1 MHLNLLGTVGITRA
15 GRPVGDK
22 LHVKVLAL
30 LAYLAVENRAHTR
43 EALAELFWPGIP
55 HDAARNNLRQSVFQ
69 LRQALGEGFLLA
81 VHDTL
86 HLSRE
91 KIDLDAAQFVGPVP
105 PGMGLDEMESQLD
118 FYRGTFLDGK
128 TLDHCP
134 NFADW
139 LMIKRE
145 ACRQHALG
153 LLERLSAG
161 HERKGQLEQ
170 ALHFARRRVE
180 LEPWDEDG
188 QCELMRMLAMNG
200 QTGAALAQ
208 FESYRRMLQSELDG
222 SPGARAI
229 ELFNRLRAGRLQPA
243 ESGARPLESGAE
255 RRQVTALYCG
265 FSVSGPIDP
274 EEMPERWQTIQ
285 KRVNEIIRQFHGHVA
300 QSHGAAVLGYFGYPV
315 AHEDAARQA
324 VRAALALRQLND
336 GDLQIR
342 TGLHTGIIITGAD
355 LPDAVGLTS
364 ALAVRLSEAAHP
376 LLISEATRQLVA
388 GYFHIELAGSR
399 RIEGQAQP
407 VRVHRVIAE
416 SGALHRLEAA
426 DSLTPFVGRAGEI
439 DLLMNLW
446 QLARQG
452 DSRIALIKGEAG
464 IGKSRLLHTLKARLG
479 DERHTLRELRCF
491 PQFRQSPFQPLIAMI
506 EALCRF
512 EAGEAPQAKFDK
524 LVRHLAEHYPQADLR
539 AAPLL
544 AQLLSLPAALA
555 GGPAPQ
561 IQKEKLGVLLDLLS
575 MLAAKQPVLYI
586 IEDLH
591 WIDPST
597 LELLARFIQT
607 RREGPILILL
617 SARPEFKPPW
627 KAGDGMV
634 IELPPLARDE
644 VAAMVAFCGG
654 NIAQKT
660 LQRIVARTDG
670 IPLYVE
676 EMTRMAQDGLENI
689 PATLHDLLAVK
700 LDGVGAA
707 KRTAQLAA
715 TIGREFDLDLLRRIS
730 PVPAA
735 LEERLGEL
743 RAAGLIKPGA
753 KQVFQFTHALIQEA
767 AYQCQTRPD
776 RQAAHRRI
784 AEILLL
790 QADHAQPE
798 IVARHL
804 ASCGE
809 AGQAIEYWLKA
820 GKRASQHGANAEA
833 IEHFNDGLRLIA
845 PTPMDARRSQLEFA
859 LQVGL
864 GVALHAAQG
873 YSSAQASA
881 AFARAMQLCGRAAS
895 AEAFQTI
902 WGIWVGKMGNFPSA
916 LAFARTLRDM
926 AEQLGDPVL
935 LIQANYVL
943 GNNMLFLGQFDSS
956 RAHTQSAMS
965 AYRPAHHEKLVAV
978 FGENG
983 CVTSGAFLSWSLW
996 FLGFPDQALQ
1006 ASAESIGLARQ
1017 VAHPHS
1023 LGFALAMAASLRCSM
1038 GDSAAASALA
1048 EQLRQLADK
1057 HNNPFWQATAI
1068 MIGGWVSAARGDT
1081 GAIAQIEQGLATQR
1095 LVHEASAILFLA
1107 PLADAHRRLG
1117 EYEAAAGV
1125 VDQALHVGKIIGDS
1139 HFDAEL
1145 CRLKGECLL
1154 GLAAGNEPE
1163 AEDCFRHALAVS
1175 RRQGAKS
1182 LELRAAMSLARHF
1195 AEFDLLQEVH
1205 GWFAEGFETPDLIEA
1220 RAMLTGAARSHRIIA
1235 ANKSRSRTR
1244 RG

>member
-1 MHLNLLGTVGITRA
+1 
-15 GRPVGDK
+15 
-22 LHVKVLAL
+22 
-30 LAYLAVENRAHTR
+30 
-43 EALAELFWPGIP
+43 
-55 HDAARNNLRQSVFQ
+55 
-69 LRQALGEGFLLA
+69 
-81 VHDTL
+81 
-86 HLSRE
+86 
-91 KIDLDAAQFVGPVP
+91 
-105 PGMGLDEMESQLD
+105 MESQLD

-145 ACRQHALG
+145 AYRQHALG
-153 LLERLSAG
+153 LLERLREG

-188 QCELMRMLAMNG
+188 QCELMRMLAVNG

-208 FESYRRMLQSELDG
+208 FESYRRMLQNELDG
-222 SPGARAI
+222 SPEARAI
-229 ELFNRLRAGRLQPA
+229 ELFNRIKAGRLQPA
-243 ESGARPLESGAE
+243 ESGAKPRESGAE

-285 KRVNEIIRQFHGHVA
+285 KRVNEIIRQFNGHVA
-300 QSHGAAVLGYFGYPV
+300 QSHGAAALGYFGYPV

-324 VRAALALRQLND
+324 VRAALALLQLND

-364 ALAVRLSEAAHP
+364 ALAIRLSEAAHP

-388 GYFHIELAGSR
+388 GYFHIESVGSR
-399 RIEGQAQP
+399 RIEGQAQA

-416 SGALHRLEAA
+416 SGALHRLDAA

-439 DLLMNLW
+439 ALLMNLW
-446 QLARQG
+446 QGARQG
-452 DSRIALIKGEAG
+452 DSRIALIRGEAG
-464 IGKSRLLHTLKARLG
+464 IGKSRLLHTLKERLG

-506 EALCRF
+506 ESLCRF

-524 LVRHLAEHYPQADLR
+524 LVRHLAEHYPQADER
-539 AAPLL
+539 AAALL

-586 IEDLH
+586 VEDLH

-597 LELLARFIQT
+597 LELLTLFAQT
-607 RREGPILILL
+607 RREGPVLVLL
-617 SARPEFKPPW
+617 TARPEFNPPW
-627 KAGDGMV
+627 RAGDGTA
-634 IELPPLARDE
+634 IDLPPLARDE

-654 NIAQKT
+654 NIPQKT
-660 LQRIVARTDG
+660 LERIVTRTDG

-676 EMTRMAQDGLENI
+676 EMTKMAQDGLENI

-715 TIGREFDLDLLRRIS
+715 TIGREFDLDLLRQIS
-730 PVPAA
+730 PVPPA
-735 LEERLGEL
+735 LEERLGQL
-743 RAAGLIKPGA
+743 RAAGLIKSGA
-753 KQVFQFTHALIQEA
+753 KRVFQFTHALIQEA
-767 AYQCQTRPD
+767 AYQSQTRPD

-784 AEILLL
+784 AEALLL
-790 QADHAQPE
+790 QTDHANAQPE

-804 ASCGE
+804 AACGE
-809 AGQAIEYWLKA
+809 AGRAIEYWLKA

-833 IEHFNDGLRLIA
+833 IEHFNDALRLIA
-845 PTPMDARRSQLEFA
+845 LPPMATDARRGELEFA

-864 GVALHAAQG
+864 GVALHAAHG
-873 YSSAQASA
+873 YDSAQASE
-881 AFARAMQLCGRAAS
+881 AFARAMQLCGQDAS

-902 WGIWVGKMGNFPSA
+902 WGVWVGKMGNFPSA
-916 LAFARTLRDM
+916 LAFAQTLLGL
-926 AEQLGDPVL
+926 AEQLADPVL

-943 GNNMLFLGQFDSS
+943 GNNTLFLGQFDTS
-956 RAHTQSAMS
+956 RAHTQLAISACR
-965 AYRPAHHEKLVAV
+965 AAHHEKLVET
-978 FGENG
+978 FGENT
-983 CVTSGAFLSWSLW
+983 CVTSGAFLSWALW
-996 FLGFPDQALQ
+996 FLGFPDQARQ
-1006 ASAESIGLARQ
+1006 ASDDSIGLARRI
-1017 VAHPHS
+1017 AHPHS
-1023 LGFALAMAASLRCSM
+1023 LGFALAFGASLRCSM
-1038 GDSAAASALA
+1038 RQDGAALALA
-1048 EQLRQLADK
+1048 EESLALADQ
-1057 HNNPFWQATAI
+1057 HNNPLWLACAV
-1068 MIGGWVSAARGDT
+1068 MIKGWVAAVRGQS
-1081 GAIAQIEQGLATQR
+1081 GAIAQIEQGIATQR
-1095 LVHEASAILFLA
+1095 LVHEASAVVFQA
-1107 PLADAHRRLG
+1107 PLADAHYCLG
-1117 EYEAAAGV
+1117 QYEAASSAVDRARQAGAV
-1125 VDQALHVGKIIGDS
+1125 IGDS
-1139 HFDAEL
+1139 HFEAEL

-1154 GLAAGNEPE
+1154 GLATGNERE
-1163 AEDCFRHALAVS
+1163 AEACFRDALAVS

-1182 LELRAAMSLARHF
+1182 LELRAATSLARHF
-1195 AEFDLLQEVH
+1195 GQSDLLQDVYA
-1205 GWFAEGFETPDLIEA
+1205 WFTEGFDTPDLIEA
-1220 RAMLTGAARSHRIIA
+1220 RDLLAGAAGADRIIPA
-1235 ANKSRSRTR
+1235 
-1244 RG
+1244 